1 MTLLS
6 NTFAIFLLATLAVY
20 YFCPK
25 RFQWICLL
33 VANTVFYCYSG
44 IANIIFILSSSLI
57 TFFAAKLVSDMN
69 TSLKE
74 KKAVVS
80 KDDFKVLK
88 TKNRNKKRLV
98 LVGMLLL
105 NVGVL
110 FYLKYWRVLIGSK
123 TLILPLGI
131 SYYTLQA
138 ISYFMDVY
146 NGKIDKE
153 NNFAKFFLF
162 ISFFPQLIMG
172 PINRYG
178 NQGEQLKT
186 PHDFDFENIKHG
198 VMLILYGALK
208 KYLVA
213 NMLFPRINS
222 ILDPYYENLP
232 GCVILFGIL
241 LYAIYQYADFS
252 GGIDM
257 FLGVAELFGIK
268 MQPNF
273 KQPYFSTSIAN
284 FWQRWHISLGQWMR
298 DYIFYPFALT
308 KAMQNFSKWCGSHL
322 GKHFARVLPACIAN
336 ILVFMLVGVW
346 HGPELHFFVWGLYNG
361 LLIAFSDI
369 LKPVFEKINSLLHI
383 NEKSKGWHVFR
394 IIRTF
399 ILVNI
404 GWYFD
409 RIVDVKQSFI
419 YLKNTF
425 VNFGNPMLLAS
436 QSYMRDILGRISNF
450 ESQIVCVLIGC
461 AFMLVISILKERKV
475 DVYAAIQKKNIAFRW
490 SAYYVMLILV
500 ILSFTFSAGD
510 TGFMYAQY

>member
-6 NTFAIFLLATLAVY
+6 NTFAIFLLVTLTVY
-20 YFCPK
+20 YLCPK

-33 VANTVFYCYSG
+33 AANTVFYAFSG
-44 IANIIFILSSSLI
+44 IGNFAFILGSSFI
-57 TFFAAKLVSDMN
+57 TFFAAYLVAEIN
-69 TSLKE
+69 ANLKFR
-74 KKAVVS
+74 KAEVS
-80 KDDFKVLK
+80 KDEFKLLK
-88 TKNRNKKRLV
+88 QQALNKKRLV
-98 LVGMLLL
+98 LIGMLIL
-105 NVGVL
+105 NVGIL
-110 FYLKYWRVLIGSK
+110 FYLKYWRVLIGAK
-123 TLILPLGI
+123 TLLLPLGI

-146 NGKIDKE
+146 NAKIEKE
-153 NNFAKFFLF
+153 TNFAKFFLF

-178 NQGEQLKT
+178 IQGIQLKSE
-186 PHDFDFENIKHG
+186 HNFDFENIKHG

-213 NMLFPRINS
+213 DMLYSRIGS
-222 ILDPYYENLP
+222 ILDSNYTNLP
-232 GCVILFGIL
+232 GFVILFGIL
-241 LYAIYQYADFS
+241 MYAVYQYADFS

-257 FLGVAELFGIK
+257 FLGIAELFGIK

-298 DYIFYPFALT
+298 DYVFYPFALT
-308 KAMQNFSKWCGSHL
+308 SSMQNLSKWCNSHF

-361 LLIAFSDI
+361 LLIALSDI
-369 LKPVFEKINSLLHI
+369 LKPFFERINVILHI
-383 NEKSKGWHVFR
+383 NDKSKAWHVFR
-394 IIRTF
+394 IVRTF

-409 RIVDVKQSFI
+409 RIVDVSQSFI
-419 YLKNTF
+419 YLKNTV
-425 VNFGNPMLLAS
+425 VNFGNPKLLLS
-436 QSYMRDILGRISNF
+436 KSFMREILGRISDF
-450 ESQIVCVLIGC
+450 ESQIICVFIGC
-461 AFMLVISILKERKV
+461 VIVLVVSLLKENKV
-475 DVYAAIQKKNIAFRW
+475 DVYRAIQKKNIAFRW
-490 SAYYVMLILV
+490 AAYYVPLILI
-500 ILSFTFSAGD
+500 ILSFTFSVGD
-510 TGFMYAQY
+510 AGFMYAQY

>member
-20 YFCPK
+20 YLCPK

-33 VANTVFYCYSG
+33 AANTVFYCYSG
-44 IANIIFILSSSLI
+44 IANIIFILTNSLI

-80 KDDFKVLK
+80 KDEFKVLK

-146 NGKIDKE
+146 NSKIDKE
-153 NNFAKFFLF
+153 SNFAKFFLF

-298 DYIFYPFALT
+298 DYVFYPFALT

-346 HGPELHFFVWGLYNG
+346 
-361 LLIAFSDI
+361 LLQ
-369 LKPVFEKINSLLHI
+369 I

-425 VNFGNPMLLAS
+425 TNFGNPMLLAS
-436 QSYMRDILGRISNF
+436 QSYMRDIMGRISNF
-450 ESQIVCVLIGC
+450 ESQIACVLIGC
-461 AFMLVISILKERKV
+461 AFMLVVSILKERKV

-510 TGFMYAQY
+510 AGFMYAQY

>member
-6 NTFAIFLLATLAVY
+6 NTFAIFLLATLTVY
-20 YFCPK
+20 YLCPK

-33 VANTVFYCYSG
+33 VASMVFYAFSG
-44 IANIIFILSSSLI
+44 VGNLVFIAGSALV
-57 TFFAAKLVSDMN
+57 TFFAAIIVSN
-69 TSLKE
+69 INASLKARKSE
-74 KKAVVS
+74 VS
-80 KDDFKVLK
+80 KDEFKVLK
-88 TKNRNKKRLV
+88 KRASTNKRLV
-98 LVGMLLL
+98 LIAMLFL
-105 NVGVL
+105 NVGILV
-110 FYLKYWRVLIGSK
+110 YLKYWRVLIGSK
-123 TLILPLGI
+123 TLLLPLGI

-138 ISYFMDVY
+138 IGYFMDVY
-146 NGKIDKE
+146 NGKIEKE
-153 NNFAKFFLF
+153 GNYAKFLLF

-178 NQGEQLKT
+178 IQGLQLK
-186 PHDFDFENIKHG
+186 DERSFDFENIKHG

-213 NMLFPRINS
+213 DMLFPRISS
-222 ILDPYYENLP
+222 ILDPYFDNMP

-241 LYAIYQYADFS
+241 MYAVYQYADFS

-298 DYIFYPFALT
+298 DYVFYPFALMGS
-308 KAMQNFSKWCGSHL
+308 MQSLSKWCNSHF
-322 GKHFARVLPACIAN
+322 GKHIARVLPACIAN
-336 ILVFMLVGVW
+336 IVVFMLVGVW

-361 LLIAFSDI
+361 LLIAFSDL
-369 LKPVFEKINSLLHI
+369 LKPVFEKINAVLRI
-383 NEKSKGWHVFR
+383 NTKSRLYHVFQ
-394 IIRTF
+394 IVRTF

-409 RIVDVKQSFI
+409 RIVDVKQSFV

-425 VNFGNPMLLAS
+425 TNFGNPMILAS

-450 ESQIVCVLIGC
+450 ESQIACVLIGC
-461 AFMLVISILKERKV
+461 VIMFVVSVLKENKV
-475 DVYAAIQKKNIAFRW
+475 DVYASIQKKNIVVRW
-490 SAYYVMLILV
+490 LAYYIPLILI
-500 ILSFTFSAGD
+500 ILSFSFSAGD
-510 TGFMYAQY
+510 AGFMYAQY